1 MQNTPSVMQSP
12 SHVGRRVSR
21 NRPGV
26 RSAACAPRCIIDVM
40 TDDDPDAHS
49 RQPTDSTIA
58 RVLRAGIPG
67 LQAAYRFGSTASGE
81 THATSDVDV
90 AFIAADPITVERCWE
105 VAGDLAAELA
115 RDVDLIDLRRAGTV
129 MRVQVLR
136 NAVTVVDDDPTALAW
151 FEMLSL
157 SDYARLNE
165 ERRGILE
172 DIKER
177 GRVYD

>member
-1 MQNTPSVMQSP
+1 M
-12 SHVGRRVSR
+12 
-21 NRPGV
+21 PG
-26 RSAACAPRCIIDVM
+26 
-40 TDDDPDAHS
+40 DDPVTHAY
-49 RQPTDSTIA
+49 QPADPTIA
-58 RVLRAGIPG
+58 RVLRAAIPG
-67 LQAAYRFGSTASGE
+67 LQAAYRFGSTVSGE
-81 THATSDVDV
+81 THAASDVDV

-115 RDVDLIDLRRAGTV
+115 RDVDLVDLRRASTV

-136 NAVTVVDDDPTALAW
+136 NAVTIVDDDPTALDW

-177 GRVYD
+177 GHVYG

>member
-1 MQNTPSVMQSP
+1 
-12 SHVGRRVSR
+12 
-21 NRPGV
+21 
-26 RSAACAPRCIIDVM
+26 M
-40 TDDDPDAHS
+40 TDDDPVNHS
-49 RQPTDSTIA
+49 RQPTDPTIA
-58 RVLRAGIPG
+58 RVLRAAIPG

-90 AFIAADPITVERCWE
+90 AFIAVDPITVERCWE
-105 VAGDLAAELA
+105 VAGDLAAELT
-115 RDVDLIDLRRAGTV
+115 RDVDLIDLRRASTV

-136 NAVTVVDDDPTALAW
+136 NAVTIVVDDSTALAL

-177 GRVYD
+177 GRVYG